1 MSIEPSESPI
11 SALLLSSKG
20 KQEFTEWSNTSKVH
34 ITPSSAKRLR
44 DDIRETLEFADFPDS
59 PFCISFLRSLLAI
72 ADDSTLCEVCNVALY
87 SAEKGVAISS
97 LLPIDKSEV
106 SLLSEQNDDVDDND
120 NIVFSDDDDKE
131 EEEEKEE
138 TTDIKE
144 TNDIPNGYCML
155 NDNDDDDEEGEENDD
170 NNACEFETNFEND
183 ECNITPPEIKQ
194 MGSNETPIINGDD
207 NVNKEV
213 LPQDAIMK
221 LRDENNKVIDS
232 IELLIKNFELEL
244 LLAIDTDEEALLDNG
259 MITGMFCAIND
270 EVEKVESD
278 PKTKENVY
286 ASANKVFSRFA
297 GKMLADVRDEI
308 TSDLRDVLYDEL
320 VMVRAAKAAAAGTV
334 QVPHIDRAGASS
346 SHTAATRG
354 SESSASFIDDE

>member
-1 MSIEPSESPI
+1 MSIESSESPI

-20 KQEFTEWSNTSKVH
+20 KQEFTEWSNTSKAH

-44 DDIRETLEFADFPDS
+44 DDIRETLEFADFPES

-87 SAEKGVAISS
+87 SAEKGAAISS

-106 SLLSEQNDDVDDND
+106 SLLSEQNDDDDND
-120 NIVFSDDDDKE
+120 NIVFSDNDKE
-131 EEEEKEE
+131 EEENEE

-144 TNDIPNGYCML
+144 TNDVPNGYCML
-155 NDNDDDDEEGEENDD
+155 NDNDDDEEDDD
-170 NNACEFETNFEND
+170 NDNSAYEFETNFENN
-183 ECNITPPEIKQ
+183 ECNIIPPETKQ
-194 MGSNETPIINGDD
+194 VDPNEMSITNSND

-213 LPQDAIMK
+213 LSQDAIMK

-278 PKTKENVY
+278 PRVKENVY

-297 GKMLADVRDEI
+297 GKVLADVRDEI

-334 QVPHIDRAGASS
+334 QVPHIDRAAASS